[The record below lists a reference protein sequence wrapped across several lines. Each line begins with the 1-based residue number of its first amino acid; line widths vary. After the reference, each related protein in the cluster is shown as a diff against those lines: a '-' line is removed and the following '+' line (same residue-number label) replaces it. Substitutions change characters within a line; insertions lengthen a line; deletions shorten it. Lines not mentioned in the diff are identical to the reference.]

1 MNKNI
6 KKVVKS
12 ILEEDEYAR
21 EDDNYLIQQV
31 LVKMLNCNQGTAF
44 SQVIQGMRYKG
55 ISFEAITRS
64 RRKVQEENPSLKNK
78 KAEEIRRIE
87 EENYYAEYR
96 HIPSLY

>member
-31 LVKMLNCNQGTAF
+31 LIQMLNCNQGTAF
-44 SQVIQGMRYKG
+44 SQVLQGMRFKG
-55 ISFEAITRS
+55 ISFEGITRA
-64 RRKVQEENPSLKNK
+64 RRKVQEEFPHLKNK
-78 KAEEIRRIE
+78 KAEEIRQKE
-87 EENYYAEYR
+87 EENYYMEYS